1 MRLVISARSAL
12 HRSQSVSVFTALAR
26 AALLCLGLGVAAL
39 TGCASS
45 APGDPGAPVNP
56 RMTADMG
63 YPPPPPLD
71 FAGMN
76 MPDLAGVAPCVTAP
90 QSGCAAGNKCST
102 YDYMTTACAPDGQ
115 AARGA
120 TCTRTP
126 DSCRA
131 GGLCVEEAAAM
142 PGAPA
147 INACRQFCATDAQCG
162 AGSYCLIPLAGSLR
176 LCTQAC
182 DPTTTASCGA
192 GLGCYLFG
200 SEQSDCAVVGKAPL
214 GGACTSFADCQ
225 AGLLCSGGKC
235 RTLCKR
241 SLPAGCGA
249 GQMCNIIKD
258 NTFEWPTYGVCCPT
272 AGCQ

>member
-1 MRLVISARSAL
+1 MRLIISARSAL
-12 HRSQSVSVFTALAR
+12 HCRQSASVFTVAAR
-26 AALLCLGLGVAAL
+26 AALLCLGVGVAAL

-102 YDYMTTACAPDGQ
+102 YDYMTTTCAPDGQ

-131 GGLCVEEAAAM
+131 GGLCVEEA
-142 PGAPA
+142 PGM
-147 INACRQFCATDAQCG
+147 
-162 AGSYCLIPLAGSLR
+162 AGSTGRQRLPTVLR
-176 LCTQAC
+176 HRCTVRRGQLLPDSARRRAAAVY
-182 DPTTTASCGA
+182 P
-192 GLGCYLFG
+192 GL
-200 SEQSDCAVVGKAPL
+200 
-214 GGACTSFADCQ
+214 
-225 AGLLCSGGKC
+225 
-235 RTLCKR
+235 
-241 SLPAGCGA
+241 
-249 GQMCNIIKD
+249 
-258 NTFEWPTYGVCCPT
+258 
-272 AGCQ
+272 